1 MKTFIEGAV
10 YWLVALLVVL
20 ILYTTFAHAQE
31 EENNL
36 CAPIADMHNA
46 MLGQGY
52 LNVFEGL
59 VDTDG
64 LSAFTLKLY
73 VHPQD
78 GDWMVHGVS
87 LLDNEECHIEGG
99 LQYMAPK
106 IGELL

>member
-1 MKTFIEGAV
+1 MRTFIEGAV

-31 EENNL
+31 KENNL
-36 CAPIADMHNA
+36 CAPVGQMHNA

-64 LSAFTLKLY
+64 VGTITLKLY
-73 VHPQD
+73 VHPKD
-78 GDWMVHGVS
+78 GDWMVHAVN
-87 LLDNEECHIEGG
+87 LVLNQECHLDGG
-99 LQYMAPK
+99 PQYMAPK
-106 IGELL
+106 IG